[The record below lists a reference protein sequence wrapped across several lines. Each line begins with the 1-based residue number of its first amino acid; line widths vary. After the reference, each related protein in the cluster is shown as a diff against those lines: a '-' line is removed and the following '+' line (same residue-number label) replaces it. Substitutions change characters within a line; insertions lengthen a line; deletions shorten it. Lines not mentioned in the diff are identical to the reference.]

1 MSYGVTE
8 QGGIKIISQDLDIPV
23 DVSPETFFPAYH
35 RLNAN
40 NQPIGCDAQLAGQL
54 YQQDKL

>member
-1 MSYGVTE
+1 VTE